1 MRNSKIRGNIIM
13 LFTLLYIVYLSV
25 VTYLLNSQGLFIS
38 LVDVSITNIGRR
50 LIGDCASIIFLSIL
64 IFIAICNNMQIQTGL
79 TWGSSRGLVI
89 FLAAAY
95 FCLFFA
101 VGDYSVKGIYVFLFY
116 LIPVAF
122 LEEFLFRGYLFSA
135 LEIKYDFW
143 IAAIISGIFWGISH
157 VTVRAVVYK
166 YSFEGCIMACW
177 NELGGGI
184 VMGILFI
191 FLFRKSKSIFI
202 PTLIHA
208 ILDYLAMLPQ
218 K

>member
-157 VTVRAVVYK
+157 VPVRAVVYK
-166 YSFEGCIMACW
+166 YSFEG
-177 NELGGGI
+177 GK
-184 VMGILFI
+184 
-191 FLFRKSKSIFI
+191 KS
-202 PTLIHA
+202 A
-208 ILDYLAMLPQ
+208 R
-218 K
+218 

>member
-89 FLAAAY
+89 FLAAANYCGNPKIIFY
-95 FCLFFA
+95 F
-101 VGDYSVKGIYVFLFY
+101 
-116 LIPVAF
+116 
-122 LEEFLFRGYLFSA
+122 
-135 LEIKYDFW
+135 
-143 IAAIISGIFWGISH
+143 
-157 VTVRAVVYK
+157 
-166 YSFEGCIMACW
+166 
-177 NELGGGI
+177 
-184 VMGILFI
+184 
-191 FLFRKSKSIFI
+191 
-202 PTLIHA
+202 
-208 ILDYLAMLPQ
+208 
-218 K
+218 

>member
-1 MRNSKIRGNIIM
+1 MRLCCMAVFSEKELIMRNSKIRGNIIM

-116 LIPVAF
+116 LIPVTSLDKGTQPF
-122 LEEFLFRGYLFSA
+122 
-135 LEIKYDFW
+135 
-143 IAAIISGIFWGISH
+143 
-157 VTVRAVVYK
+157 VVCD
-166 YSFEGCIMACW
+166 G
-177 NELGGGI
+177 
-184 VMGILFI
+184 
-191 FLFRKSKSIFI
+191 
-202 PTLIHA
+202 
-208 ILDYLAMLPQ
+208 
-218 K
+218 